1 MKLIKNA
8 LVHKAELPS
17 STALETHLKEKPQ
30 TLNPSSV
37 ITELCDMLGYKE
49 TEQEKEAV

>member
-8 LVHKAELPS
+8 LVYKAELHE
-17 STALETHLKEKPQ
+17 AAVQ
-30 TLNPSSV
+30 TLSLSSV